1 MKSKIVDS
9 VLQGC
14 QPPTLLRNDRE
25 GIIDDVTMYEI
36 WCHLCKKTCK
46 IDVVGIVTLSTWLVY
61 FPPIT
66 LLKMAY

>member
-25 GIIDDVTMYEI
+25 GIIDDVTMHEI
-36 WCHLCKKTCK
+36 
-46 IDVVGIVTLSTWLVY
+46 
-61 FPPIT
+61 
-66 LLKMAY
+66 